1 MAIDIINYENDR
13 EVYDKYF
20 PSKKMHK
27 DCMEEIK
34 KIGEELKVLTDV
46 AQNQARMVQNANP
59 VTVNLHQS
67 SLISTIAMTAAI
79 SEQLQNC
86 ISIYE

>member
-13 EVYDKYF
+13 EIYDKYF
-20 PSKKMHK
+20 PS
-27 DCMEEIK
+27 K